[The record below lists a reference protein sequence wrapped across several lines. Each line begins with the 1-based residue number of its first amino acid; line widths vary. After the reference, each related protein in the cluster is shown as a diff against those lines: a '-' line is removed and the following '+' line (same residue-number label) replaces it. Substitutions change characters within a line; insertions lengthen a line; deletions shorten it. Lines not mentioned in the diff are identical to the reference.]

1 MSRKKITVVGAG
13 NVGASTAHN
22 LARKGWAD
30 VVLVD
35 IVKGLPQGKSLD
47 LSESEPIYEF
57 DATITGTN
65 SYGPT
70 KNSDLVIITSGL
82 PRKPGMTRDDLIKTN
97 SGIVKEVSREI
108 KKRSPQSVV
117 IVVCNPLDAMVYVA
131 GKVTGFPPKR
141 VMGMAGVLDTSRF
154 RTFLAW
160 ELKCSARDVTAMVL
174 GGHGDTMVPLVR
186 YSTVAGIPITDL
198 IPRKRINEIVERTAQ
213 GGGEIVKL
221 MNTSAYYT
229 PAASV
234 TEMTEAVLLDRKR
247 VLPCAAYLNGEYG
260 VKGVWAGVPCVLG
273 KQGVERIIEVK
284 LNKQERAKFDK
295 SIKHVKEL
303 VSKVEL

>member
-13 NVGASTAHN
+13 NVGASTAHL
-22 LARKGWAD
+22 LALKGWAD

-47 LSESEPIYEF
+47 LSQSAPLYGY
-57 DATITGTN
+57 DANIQGTN

-70 KNSDLVIITSGL
+70 RNSDLVIITSGI
-82 PRKPGMTRDDLIKTN
+82 PRKPGMSRDELIKTN
-97 SGIVKEVSREI
+97 TGIVKDVTQKI
-108 KKRSPQSVV
+108 KKSSPKSV
-117 IVVCNPLDAMVYVA
+117 IMVVCNPLDAMVYVA
-131 GKVTGFPPKR
+131 GKVSGFPGKR

-154 RTFLAW
+154 RTFLAQ
-160 ELKCSARDVTAMVL
+160 ELGCSAQDVTAMVL

-186 YSTVAGIPITDL
+186 YSTMAGIPVTDL
-198 IPRKRINEIVERTAQ
+198 LSKKRINEIAERTAY
-213 GGGEIVKL
+213 GGGEIVKA

-229 PAASV
+229 PAAAV
-234 TEMTEAVLLDRKR
+234 VEMAESVLLDRKR

-260 VKGVWAGVPCVLG
+260 AKGIWAGVPCVLG
-273 KQGVERIIEVK
+273 SRGVERIIEVK
-284 LNKQERAKFDK
+284 LNKEERMKFDR

-303 VSKVEL
+303 VKKIEV

>member
-1 MSRKKITVVGAG
+1 MSRKKVTVVGAG
-13 NVGASTAHN
+13 NVGASTAHL
-22 LARKGWAD
+22 LAMKGLAD

-47 LSESEPIYEF
+47 LAESGPIFEF
-57 DATITGTN
+57 DSNIVGTN

-82 PRKPGMTRDDLIKTN
+82 PRKPGMSRDDLIKTN
-97 SGIVKEVSREI
+97 TEIVKNVTLEV
-108 KKRSPQSVV
+108 KKRSPKSII
-117 IVVCNPLDAMVYVA
+117 IVVCNPLDAMVYAA
-131 GKVTGFPPKR
+131 GKVSNFPQKR

-154 RTFLAW
+154 RTFLAE
-160 ELKCSARDVTAMVL
+160 ELGCSSQDVSAMVL

-186 YSTVAGIPITDL
+186 YSTMAGIPITDL
-198 IPRKRINEIVERTAQ
+198 LPRKRINEIAERTAQ

-221 MNTSAYYT
+221 MNTSAYYA
-229 PAASV
+229 PSAAV
-234 TEMTEAVLLDRKR
+234 VEMAVSILLDRKR

-260 VKGVWAGVPCVLG
+260 VKGVWAGVPCILG
-273 KQGVERIIEVK
+273 KDGVEKVVEVK

-303 VSKVEL
+303 VKKVDV